1 MKYVKAIDVYAYG
14 QAIRDGQIKL
24 QSGQWIRLG
33 EDGQLSRFDRASKR
47 HIQAFHGPTP
57 GVATEKYLEFRRE
70 FNKANSFLRERI
82 ARKAKAQHQLTLP
95 L

>member
-33 EDGQLSRFDRASKR
+33 PDGQLSRFDSANRL
-47 HIQAFHGPTP
+47 HIRAFHGQTP
-57 GVATEKYLEFRRE
+57 GIATEKYLDYK
-70 FNKANSFLRERI
+70 KAVRFKI
-82 ARKAKAQHQLTLP
+82 
-95 L
+95 